1 MERKYTI
8 AITEIGL
15 LFSII
20 TFIICHTYQSEQK
33 LHSHRK
39 WLAATWQPEPEANDK
54 QRLQATTGENWTWA
68 GLEIFF
74 FNFKASNW
82 SDYQWEHRIPVI
94 DIWEVG
100 KYITGLPRHAG
111 QHRKWFVATCWT
123 ETIESE
129 WNLVFSS
136 NNRQRKHWWHEKE
149 SFLYKILTCGSPF
162 KLCLHR
168 EWIAYCA
175 LLPCDMT
182 VTSILDSLVV
192 WS

>member
-8 AITEIGL
+8 
-15 LFSII
+15 
-20 TFIICHTYQSEQK
+20 HTGSDLQQRGNQNQK
-33 LHSHRK
+33 PMISSDFK
-39 WLAATWQPEPEANDK
+39 QQQVKTAN
-54 QRLQATTGENWTWA
+54 WA

-111 QHRKWFVATCWT
+111 QHRKWFVATCRP

>member
-8 AITEIGL
+8 AITETGL
-15 LFSII
+15 LLSII
-20 TFIICHTYQSEQK
+20 TFIICHTHQSEQK

-39 WLAATWQPEPEANDK
+39 WLETTWQPEPEANDK
-54 QRLQATTGENWTWA
+54 QRLQATTGENCKI
-68 GLEIFF
+68 GQIFFIIFF
-74 FNFKASNW
+74 FNFKAINW

-111 QHRKWFVATCWT
+111 QHRKWFVATCWP

-149 SFLYKILTCGSPF
+149 SFFIVPSSCVYTGNESLIVHCYLVIWQSPAS
-162 KLCLHR
+162 
-168 EWIAYCA
+168 WT
-175 LLPCDMT
+175 P
-182 VTSILDSLVV
+182 
-192 WS
+192 W